1 MPGADD
7 HPDEQAGQYR
17 VLIFAP
23 TPRDSQM
30 TAHLLQGEGI
40 TTRVCESLDE
50 ICAEFE
56 RGAASMILT
65 QEQVLGDPHGRLRH
79 TLEHQGPWSDIP
91 IILLTYPGEDHP
103 MTVKRLKEIGHMTL
117 IKRPVQLQTF
127 ISTVRAA
134 LRDRERQYS
143 MRDYLNERAAMV
155 DALRGAAEQ
164 ANAANVAKSEFLAN
178 MSHEIRTPMNAI
190 MGLATILTRSQPL
203 TPAQKQYVAT
213 LASSADGLL
222 ELINDLLD
230 LSKIEARSV
239 ELETIGFALDQV
251 IRETVQLL
259 ATRATEKGLPL
270 RVDIDAIAGQW
281 FRSDP
286 TRLRQILTNLL
297 SNAIKFTNLGEVSI
311 SAMVDGGP
319 ATPTLVIV
327 VTDSGIGIAPDKI
340 DRVFERFIQADT
352 TITRQFGGTG
362 LGLTISK
369 TLAELLGGSLRVES
383 RLGVG
388 SRFILTLPAV
398 RVAAPAAE
406 TAAASSGGDE
416 ARGIVLLVE
425 DNDANV
431 LVART
436 LLEMAGYHVQVAD
449 NGEKAVRMS
458 DDREFLAILM
468 DLQMPVMDG
477 YEATRAIR
485 RAEVRRRRRPTPIIG
500 MTAHALSGTRDRCL
514 AAGMND
520 YISKPFKPAE
530 LERKLQLVT
539 A

>member
-1 MPGADD
+1 MPDSED
-7 HPDEQAGQYR
+7 HPDEHR

-23 TPRDSQM
+23 TPRDSEM
-30 TAHLLQGEGI
+30 TAQLLRGEGV
-40 TTRVCESLDE
+40 TAQVCKSLPE
-50 ICAEFE
+50 VCAEFE

-65 QEQVLGDPHGRLRH
+65 QEQVLSDSQGCLRKA
-79 TLEHQGPWSDIP
+79 LADQGPWSDVP

-103 MTVKRLKEIGHMTL
+103 LTVKRLKEIGNMTL

-134 LRDRERQYS
+134 LRDRERQYGI
-143 MRDYLNERAAMV
+143 RDYLDERGAMAE
-155 DALRGAAEQ
+155 ALRSAAEQ

-190 MGLATILTRSQPL
+190 MGLATILARSQPL
-203 TPAQKQYVAT
+203 TVAQKQYIAT

-251 IRETVQLL
+251 ITETVQLL
-259 ATRATEKGLPL
+259 MMRATEKGLPL
-270 RVDIDAIAGQW
+270 RVEIDAIRGKW

-297 SNAIKFTNLGEVSI
+297 SNAIKFTARGEVSI
-311 SAMVDGGP
+311 TATLDLGGTSP
-319 ATPTLVIV
+319 RLVIAV
-327 VTDSGIGIAPDKI
+327 ADSGVGIAPDKI
-340 DRVFERFIQADT
+340 DRVFERFTQADN

-369 TLAELLGGSLRVES
+369 TLAELLGGSLKAES
-383 RLGVG
+383 QLDVG
-388 SRFILTLPAV
+388 SRFTLTLPVVMVAPPTAEDSAAV
-398 RVAAPAAE
+398 AD
-406 TAAASSGGDE
+406 SGGDT
-416 ARGIVLLVE
+416 RGLVLLVE

-458 DDREFLAILM
+458 EDREFLAILM

-485 RAEVRRRRRPTPIIG
+485 RAEARRKRRPIPIIG

-514 AAGMND
+514 AAGMDD

-530 LERKLQLVT
+530 LERKLQRVV

>member
-1 MPGADD
+1 MPDPEEHFGE
-7 HPDEQAGQYR
+7 HR

-23 TPRDSQM
+23 TPRDSEM
-30 TAHLLQGEGI
+30 TAQLLRSEGV
-40 TTRVCESLDE
+40 TTQVCDSLAD

-65 QEQVLGDPHGRLRH
+65 QEQVLGDSDGRLRKV
-79 TLEHQGPWSDIP
+79 LADQGPWSDVP

-134 LRDRERQYS
+134 LRDRERQYGI
-143 MRDYLNERAAMV
+143 RDYLNERAAMAE
-155 DALRGAAEQ
+155 ALRSAAEQ

-190 MGLATILTRSQPL
+190 MGLATILGRSQPL
-203 TPAQKQYVAT
+203 TPAQKQYIAT

-239 ELETIGFALDQV
+239 ELETIAFALDQV
-251 IRETVQLL
+251 ITETVQLL
-259 ATRATEKGLPL
+259 MMRATEKGLPL
-270 RVDIDAIAGQW
+270 RVEIDAIRGKW

-297 SNAIKFTNLGEVSI
+297 SNAIKFTARGEVSI
-311 SAMVDGGP
+311 TATLDLGGTSP
-319 ATPTLVIV
+319 RLVITV
-327 VTDSGIGIAPDKI
+327 ADSGVGIAPDKI
-340 DRVFERFIQADT
+340 DRVFERFTQADN

-369 TLAELLGGSLRVES
+369 TLAELLGGSLEAES
-383 RLGVG
+383 QLDVG
-388 SRFILTLPAV
+388 SRFTLTLPVVMVAPPTAEDNAAV
-398 RVAAPAAE
+398 AD
-406 TAAASSGGDE
+406 SGGDT
-416 ARGIVLLVE
+416 RGLVLLVE

-458 DDREFLAILM
+458 EDREFLAILM

-485 RAEVRRRRRPTPIIG
+485 RAEARRKRRPIPIIG

-514 AAGMND
+514 AAGMDD

-530 LERKLQLVT
+530 LERKLQRVM

>member
-1 MPGADD
+1 MANS
-7 HPDEQAGQYR
+7 DEHR

-30 TAHLLQGEGI
+30 TAQLLQGEGVA
-40 TTRVCESLDE
+40 THVCTSLIE

-56 RGAASMILT
+56 RGAATMILAE
-65 QEQVLGDPHGRLRH
+65 EQVLGDTEKCLRRA
-79 TLEHQGPWSDIP
+79 LEGQRPWSDIP
-91 IILLTYPGEDHP
+91 IILLTHPGEDYP
-103 MTVKRLKEIGHMTL
+103 QTVKRLKDIGHMTL

-134 LRDRERQYS
+134 LRDRERQYA
-143 MRDYLNERAAMV
+143 MRDYLAERAAMA
-155 DALRGAAEQ
+155 DALGIAAEQ

-190 MGLATILTRSQPL
+190 MGLSTILARSQPL
-203 TPAQKQYVAT
+203 TPSQKQYIAT

-230 LSKIEARSV
+230 LSKIESRSV
-239 ELETIGFALDQV
+239 DLETIGFALDQV
-251 IRETVQLL
+251 ITETVQLL
-259 ATRATEKGLPL
+259 AMRATEKGLPL
-270 RVDIDAIAGQW
+270 RVDIDAIAGKW

-286 TRLRQILTNLL
+286 TRIRQILTNLL
-297 SNAIKFTNLGEVSI
+297 SNAIKFTSHGEVSLT
-311 SAMVDGGP
+311 
-319 ATPTLVIV
+319 ATLDFTSTKPNLVIAV
-327 VTDSGIGIAPDKI
+327 VDSGVGIAPEKI
-340 DRVFERFIQADT
+340 DRVFDRFTQADN

-369 TLAELLGGSLRVES
+369 TLAELLGGRLTAES
-383 RLGVG
+383 TVNVG
-388 SRFILTLPAV
+388 SRFTVTLPAIMMAPPAP
-398 RVAAPAAE
+398 VAAPVE
-406 TAAASSGGDE
+406 E
-416 ARGIVLLVE
+416 APSNTRGLVLLVE

-449 NGEKAVRMS
+449 NGEKAVRMTN
-458 DDREFLAILM
+458 DRDYLAILM

-485 RAEVRRRRRPTPIIG
+485 RSESLRKRKTTPIIG

-530 LERKLQLVT
+530 LEQKLHLATV
-539 A
+539 

>member
-1 MPGADD
+1 MPEPDN
-7 HPDEQAGQYR
+7 HPDEHR

-23 TPRDSQM
+23 TPRDSEM
-30 TAHLLQGEGI
+30 TAQLLRSEGVK
-40 TTRVCESLDE
+40 TYVCASLDE
-50 ICAEFE
+50 VCREFE

-65 QEQVLGDPHGRLRH
+65 QEQVLSDRQGSLRK
-79 TLEHQGPWSDIP
+79 TLANQGQWSDVP

-127 ISTVRAA
+127 ISAVRAA
-134 LRDRERQYS
+134 LRDRERQYGI
-143 MRDYLNERAAMV
+143 RDYLNERAAMAE
-155 DALRGAAEQ
+155 ALRSAAEQ

-190 MGLATILTRSQPL
+190 MGLATILARSQPL
-203 TPAQKQYVAT
+203 TVAQKQYIAT

-239 ELETIGFALDQV
+239 DLETIGFALDQV
-251 IRETVQLL
+251 ITETVQLL
-259 ATRATEKGLPL
+259 MMRATEKGLPL
-270 RVDIDAIAGQW
+270 RVDIDTIRGKW

-286 TRLRQILTNLL
+286 TRIRQILTNLL
-297 SNAIKFTNLGEVSI
+297 SNAIKFTTRGEVSI
-311 SAMVDGGP
+311 TAALDLGASAPRLLIAV
-319 ATPTLVIV
+319 A
-327 VTDSGIGIAPDKI
+327 DSGVGIAPDKI
-340 DRVFERFIQADT
+340 ERVFERFTQADN

-369 TLAELLGGSLRVES
+369 TLAELLGGSLTAES
-383 RLGVG
+383 ELGVG
-388 SRFILTLPAV
+388 SRFTLSLPAV
-398 RVAAPAAE
+398 MVAPPAPEQAMAKVD
-406 TAAASSGGDE
+406 SDSDS
-416 ARGIVLLVE
+416 RGLVLLVE

-458 DDREFLAILM
+458 EDREFLAILM

-477 YEATRAIR
+477 YEATRVIR
-485 RAEVRRRRRPTPIIG
+485 RAEIRNKRKPTPIIG

-530 LERKLQLVT
+530 LERKLQRVM